1 VLAKHRITSRGESLD
16 AVRNPYVPGAGTPP
30 PELAGRGKV
39 LEQATVAL
47 ARAKTGKS
55 GKSLILVGLR
65 GVGKTV
71 LLVKMAEVAE
81 TYGYQALMV
90 EAQEDKRLAALLIPS
105 LRKAL
110 FAMDRVA
117 SAAEKAKRGLRVLRS
132 FINSVKFNVGDAD
145 FGFTIEA
152 ERGVGDSGNL
162 EADLTELFVAVGQ
175 AAAAAQTAVAL
186 CLDELQY
193 LTQVEF
199 NALIMAIHRVNQLQL
214 PVILLGAGLP
224 QILGLAGE
232 SKSYAERLF
241 DFPPVGALSELD
253 AKAAI
258 ETPAAAGGVHFTIE
272 ALDKILKVTECYPYF
287 LQQWGH
293 EAWNLAECSPI
304 DTDVVEKATT
314 SSIATLDHSFFQ
326 VRFDRCTR
334 AERNYLRALAELG
347 PGPQRSGEIAEEL
360 KVKPSSVAPARSNLI
375 RKGMIYSPQYGDT
388 QFTVPMFDAYMRRVM
403 SGDDWRKK

>member
-1 VLAKHRITSRGESLD
+1 MD
-16 AVRNPYVPGAGTPP
+16 AIRNPYVPGAGTPP
-30 PELAGRGKV
+30 PELAGRGNV
-39 LEQATVAL
+39 LDQATVAL
-47 ARAKTGKS
+47 GRAKSGKS

-81 TYGYQALMV
+81 ASGYEALTV
-90 EAQEDKRLAALLIPS
+90 EAQEDKQLPALIIPG

-110 FAMDRVA
+110 FSMDRVA
-117 SAAEKAKRGLRVLRS
+117 GAGETAKRGLRVLRS
-132 FINSVKFNVGDAD
+132 FIGSVKLTVGDTD
-145 FGFTIEA
+145 IGLSIGP
-152 ERGVGDSGNL
+152 ERGVADSGNL
-162 EADLTELFVAVGQ
+162 EADLTELFVAVGH
-175 AAAAAQTAVAL
+175 AAAAANTAVAL

-193 LTQVEF
+193 LTELEF
-199 NALIMAIHRVNQLQL
+199 NALIMAIHRVNQLRL
-214 PVILLGAGLP
+214 PVILIGAGLP

-241 DFPPVGALSELD
+241 DFPPVGALSDVD
-253 AKAAI
+253 ARAAI
-258 ETPAAAGGVHFTIE
+258 QAPAAAAKAQFTTG
-272 ALDKILKVTECYPYF
+272 ALDEILRVTECYPYF

-293 EAWNLAECSPI
+293 EAWNLTERSPI
-304 DTDVVEKATT
+304 DIDVIQKATT
-314 SSIATLDHSFFQ
+314 SAIASLDQSFFR

-334 AERNYLRALAELG
+334 GERNYLRALAELG
-347 PGPQRSGEIAEEL
+347 PGPQRSGEIAEQL

-403 SGDDWRKK
+403 PGDEWRKK